1 MALTKSRGNMYPF
14 VTHTWNA
21 IKGICFHD
29 CPYCY
34 MKKFDGLLPIRFD
47 PKELEV
53 TWVTAILFSLV
64 AERMPGLSI
73 YLRTGLPGSWIIVT
87 CLITT
92 IFSSPRTL
100 HVFWSSWVIR

>member
-53 TWVTAILFSLV
+53 NLGNGNST
-64 AERMPGLSI
+64 
-73 YLRTGLPGSWIIVT
+73 YLRTGLPGFWIIVT
-87 CLITT
+87 SLIIT
-92 IFSSPRTL
+92 IFSNPRTPY
-100 HVFWSSWVIR
+100 VSWSS

>member
-21 IKGICFHD
+21 IKRICFHD

-53 TWVTAILFSLV
+53 NLGNGNFIFVGSGTDAWAFDV
-64 AERMPGLSI
+64 PW
-73 YLRTGLPGSWIIVT
+73 TGLPGFWIIVT
-87 CLITT
+87 SLIIT
-92 IFSSPRTL
+92 IFSNPRTPY
-100 HVFWSSWVIR
+100 VSWSS